1 MAAAEPVQVAAGEC
15 ASLNPALKDFAPGLM
30 SWRKEIA
37 TLTKT
42 EQDWC
47 QRCRL
52 QRFAV

>member
-1 MAAAEPVQVAAGEC
+1 MAAEATQVAAAAC
-15 ASLNPALKDFAPGLM
+15 ASRKPALKDFAPGLV
-30 SWRKEIA
+30 SWRNENA

-42 EQDWC
+42 EQDSC